1 MKKSAISLL
10 CFLFLISCIKPDHAS
25 DEKAIREFLKREQ
38 QAHLEKNVDLL
49 FANGLSGIT
58 VVNRGTVSKP
68 TDEETRNRFNSYF
81 ENVNF
86 IKWEDTADPIIRFSD
101 DSTLAYA
108 IIQKQVILTLKEDVT
123 AKPDTTDFAW
133 ISIWRKTNG
142 KWKMESIASTNKP

>member
-1 MKKSAISLL
+1 MRPGIVI
-10 CFLFLISCIKPDHAS
+10 LFLLLLTSCGKPDHAS
-25 DEKAIREFLKREQ
+25 DEKAILEFLKREQ

-58 VVNRGTVSKP
+58 VVSQGTVSNP
-68 TDEETRNRFNSYF
+68 TDEETRKRFNSYF
-81 ENVNF
+81 ESVNF

-101 DSTLAYA
+101 DASLAYT

-133 ISIWRKTNG
+133 ISIWRKANG
-142 KWKMESIASTNKP
+142 KWKMESMASTKKP